1 MTAALIGIAAF
12 AVLFV
17 VVGLMPL
24 ATKRC
29 GDCVDGDGCAS
40 CALDDLAPELD
51 ELAGGPGERS
61 EMRR

>member
-29 GDCVDGDGCAS
+29 GDCVDGDGCA
-40 CALDDLAPELD
+40 LDDLAPELD